1 MRALLS
7 LLGRAI
13 DTLGLFVGRLL
24 FLLVLV
30 VVVLMIFSEPDAPQ
44 VPSESA
50 LVLAPAGVISEE
62 VPIANA
68 TDLILGSGV
77 MRRSLLHEMQEA
89 LLSAASDDRIKA
101 LVIDT
106 RDLISISPAQMEA
119 LGSTIALFKDSGK
132 PVYAWGESFNQQQY
146 ALASYADSIMLHPM
160 GSVMLNGY
168 GGSQLFFRDL
178 LDRMNVTVHV
188 FRVGEFKSASEPYTR
203 MDMSEESRADSQA
216 LVDALWGRYLDNL
229 AANREMPAEVFQSY
243 ADQYAQRL
251 VSANGDMARV
261 AFEAGLIDNIAGA
274 DSFRRQVAATVG
286 VEDGSF

>member
-7 LLGRAI
+7 LLGLII

-24 FLLVLV
+24 FVVILAAVLI
-30 VVVLMIFSEPDAPQ
+30 LMFAQPDAPQ
-44 VPSESA
+44 VPAESA

-77 MRRSLLHEMQEA
+77 MRGSLLHEMQEA
-89 LLSAASDDRIKA
+89 LIRAESDDRIRA

-106 RDLISISPAQMEA
+106 RDLVSISPAQMEA
-119 LGSTIALFKDSGK
+119 LGDSIALFNESGK

-146 ALASYADSIMLHPM
+146 ALASHADSIMLHPM

-178 LDRMNVTVHV
+178 LERMNVTVHV
-188 FRVGEFKSASEPYTR
+188 FRVG
-203 MDMSEESRADSQA
+203 
-216 LVDALWGRYLDNL
+216 
-229 AANREMPAEVFQSY
+229 
-243 ADQYAQRL
+243 
-251 VSANGDMARV
+251 
-261 AFEAGLIDNIAGA
+261 
-274 DSFRRQVAATVG
+274 
-286 VEDGSF
+286 